1 MKLGHELKPARTIL
15 YKLAIHMTD
24 TVQKELLKTCAQ
36 DFQHLHHTEW
46 GKKVTRHA
54 LVAMQAKKTYKTLP
68 FTQDL
73 KVCKTFIEVH
83 TSVAWTV
90 IVSLT
95 STKCLSNKR
104 HTIERNKFVHITQ
117 QPFIVIVKPRRGDVE
132 KDHITWNGRC
142 IEKQQSLQVYNHIH
156 VHEN

>member
-83 TSVAWTV
+83 TSVA
-90 IVSLT
+90 
-95 STKCLSNKR
+95 
-104 HTIERNKFVHITQ
+104 
-117 QPFIVIVKPRRGDVE
+117 
-132 KDHITWNGRC
+132 
-142 IEKQQSLQVYNHIH
+142 
-156 VHEN
+156 